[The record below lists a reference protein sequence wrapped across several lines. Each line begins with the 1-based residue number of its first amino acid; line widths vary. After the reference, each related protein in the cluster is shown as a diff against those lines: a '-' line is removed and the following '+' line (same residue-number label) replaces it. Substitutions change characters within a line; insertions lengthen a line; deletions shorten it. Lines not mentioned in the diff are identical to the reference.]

1 MQNHSDM
8 FNYSLMK
15 KEIPLWHME
24 NGKVNKLQI
33 LATSQAGYNLK
44 DDKGEEIFLPIEQ
57 IEESQEVGTSLD
69 VFVYKDKTRM
79 ATTKLPLAQL
89 DEFAFLNVKYL
100 TEAGAYVDWG
110 LETELFVPKE
120 EQMEELKVDESYLIF
135 VFENEET
142 GVIRGSQRVE
152 DFVFHEKVDVVRGD
166 EVSLLLYRESELG
179 INAVINNMFQGLI
192 FKSDIHKEVKV
203 GEQVTGYVKKVR
215 EDGKIDLML
224 EPLGYKKSVESNTDI
239 LLKAIKGSEDFLPLT
254 DKSDPAEIKKT
265 LGLSKKAF
273 KRAAGHLYKN
283 KLIEIR
289 QDGLYLLKKE

>member
-1 MQNHSDM
+1 
-8 FNYSLMK
+8 
-15 KEIPLWHME
+15 ME

-44 DDKGEEIFLPIEQ
+44 DDKGEEIFLPIDQ

-79 ATTKLPLAQL
+79 ATTKLPLAQV
-89 DEFAFLNVKYL
+89 DEFAFLKVKYL

-110 LETELFVPKE
+110 LDTELFVPKE

-142 GVIRGSQRVE
+142 RVIRGSQRVE
-152 DFVFHEKVDVVRGD
+152 DFVFHEKIEVARGD

-203 GEQVTGYVKKVR
+203 GDQVTGYVKKVR

-224 EPLGYKKSVESNTDI
+224 EPLGYKESVVSNTDI

-254 DKSDPAEIKKT
+254 DKSDPAEIKKA

-289 QDGLYLLKKE
+289 QDGLYLLKNE

>member
-1 MQNHSDM
+1 MLNHSDL

-15 KEIPLWHME
+15 KEIPLRHME

-33 LATSQAGYNLK
+33 IATDQEGYKLQN
-44 DDKGEEIFLPIEQ
+44 DKGQEIFLPIEE
-57 IEESQEVGTSLD
+57 IEESQEVGTSLE
-69 VFVYKDKTRM
+69 VFIYKDRKRVI
-79 ATTKLPLAQL
+79 TTKLPLAQVE
-89 DEFAFLNVKYL
+89 EFAFLNVKYL

-110 LETELFVPKE
+110 LDKELFVPKE
-120 EQMEELKVDESYLIF
+120 EQMEELKEGNSYLIF
-135 VFENEET
+135 VFEDEET

-152 DFVFHEKVDVVRGD
+152 DFVFHEKIEVAKGD

-215 EDGKIDLML
+215 EDGKIDLLL
-224 EPLGYKKSVESNTDI
+224 EPLGYKKSVESNTDK
-239 LLKAIKGSEDFLPLT
+239 LLRAIKGSEDFLPLT
-254 DKSDPAEIKKT
+254 DKSDPVEIKKT

-289 QDGLYLLKKE
+289 QDGLYLLKK

>member
-1 MQNHSDM
+1 
-8 FNYSLMK
+8 MK
-15 KEIPLWHME
+15 KEISLWHME

-44 DDKGEEIFLPIEQ
+44 DEKGEEIFLPIDQ
-57 IEESQEVGTSLD
+57 IEESQEVGSSLD

-79 ATTKLPLAQL
+79 ATTKVPLAQVE
-89 DEFAFLNVKYL
+89 EFAFLNVKYL

-110 LETELFVPKE
+110 LEKELFVPKE
-120 EQMEELKVDESYLIF
+120 EQMEELIVGESYLIF
-135 VFENEET
+135 VFEDEET

-166 EVSLLLYRESELG
+166 EVSLLLYRESQLG

-224 EPLGYKKSVESNTDI
+224 EPLGYKKSVDSNTEI
-239 LLKAIKGSEDFLPLT
+239 LLRAINEAGEFLPLT
-254 DKSDPAEIKKT
+254 DKSNPDEIKKA

-273 KRAAGHLYKN
+273 KRAVGHLYKN

-289 QDGLYLLKKE
+289 QEGLYLVSK

>member
-1 MQNHSDM
+1 MLNHSDL

-15 KEIPLWHME
+15 KEISLRHME

-33 LATSQAGYNLK
+33 IATDQDGYKLQNE
-44 DDKGEEIFLPIEQ
+44 KGQEIFLPIEE
-57 IEESQEVGTSLD
+57 IEESQEVGTSLE
-69 VFVYKDKTRM
+69 VFIYKDRKRVI
-79 ATTKLPLAQL
+79 TTKLPLAQVE
-89 DEFAFLNVKYL
+89 EFAFLNVKYL

-110 LETELFVPKE
+110 LDKELFVPKE
-120 EQMEELKVDESYLIF
+120 EQMEELKEGNSYLIF
-135 VFENEET
+135 VFEDEET

-152 DFVFHEKVDVVRGD
+152 DFVFHEKIEVAKGD

-215 EDGKIDLML
+215 EDGKIDLLL
-224 EPLGYKKSVESNTDI
+224 EPLGYKKSVESNTDK
-239 LLKAIKGSEDFLPLT
+239 LLRAIKGSEDFLPLT
-254 DKSDPAEIKKT
+254 DKSDPVEIKKT

-289 QDGLYLLKKE
+289 QDGLYLLKK

>member
-1 MQNHSDM
+1 MI
-8 FNYSLMK
+8 NYGLMK
-15 KEIPLWHME
+15 KEIPLCDME
-24 NGKVNKLQI
+24 NGKINKLHI

-44 DDKGEEIFLPIEQ
+44 DDKGEEIFLPIDQ
-57 IEESQEVGTSLD
+57 IEESQEVGTSID

-79 ATTKLPLAQL
+79 ATTKLPLAQV
-89 DEFAFLNVKYL
+89 EQFAFLNVKYL

-110 LETELFVPKE
+110 LDTELFVPKE

-152 DFVFHEKVDVVRGD
+152 DFVFHEKIEVARGD

-203 GEQVTGYVKKVR
+203 GEQITGYVKKVR

-224 EPLGYKKSVESNTDI
+224 EPLGYQKSVVSNTDI
-239 LLKAIKGSEDFLPLT
+239 LLKAIKSSEDFLPLT
-254 DKSDPAEIKKT
+254 DKSDPAEIKNV

-289 QDGLYLLKKE
+289 QDGLHLLKKK

>member
-1 MQNHSDM
+1 
-8 FNYSLMK
+8 
-15 KEIPLWHME
+15 ME
-24 NGKVNKLQI
+24 NGKVNKLEI
-33 LATSQAGYNLK
+33 VAKDEKGYKLK
-44 DDKGEEIFLPIEQ
+44 DEKGNEIFLS
-57 IEESQEVGTSLD
+57 IEEVEETLEIGASLD
-69 VFVYKDKTRM
+69 VFIYKDRTQM
-79 ATTKLPLAQL
+79 IGSKLPYLQV
-89 DEFAFLNVKYL
+89 DEFTFLTVKYL

-110 LETELFVPKE
+110 LEKDLFVPKE
-120 EQMEELKVDESYLIF
+120 EQMDELKEGESYLIF
-135 VFENEET
+135 LFEDEET

-152 DFVFHEKVDVVRGD
+152 DFVFHEEIDIARGD

-179 INAVINNMFQGLI
+179 INAVINNMYQGLI
-192 FKSDIHKEVKV
+192 FKSDIHKDVLV

-224 EPLGYKKSVESNTDI
+224 EPLGYKKSVESNTNI
-239 LLKAIKGSEDFLPLT
+239 LIKAIKGAGDYLALT

-289 QDGLYLLKKE
+289 QDGLYLIKK

>member
-1 MQNHSDM
+1 
-8 FNYSLMK
+8 
-15 KEIPLWHME
+15 LWHME
-24 NGKVNKLQI
+24 NGKINKLQI

-44 DDKGEEIFLPIEQ
+44 DDKGEEIFLPIDQ
-57 IEESQEVGTSLD
+57 IEESQEVGTSID

-79 ATTKLPLAQL
+79 ATTKLPLAQV
-89 DEFAFLNVKYL
+89 EQFAFLNVKYL

-110 LETELFVPKE
+110 LDTELFVPKE
-120 EQMEELKVDESYLIF
+120 EQMEELEVDESYLIF

-152 DFVFHEKVDVVRGD
+152 DFVFHEKIEVARGD

-203 GEQVTGYVKKVR
+203 GEQITGYVKKVR

-224 EPLGYKKSVESNTDI
+224 EPLGYQKSVVSNTDI
-239 LLKAIKGSEDFLPLT
+239 LLKAIKSSEDFLPLT
-254 DKSDPAEIKKT
+254 DKSDPAEIKNV

-289 QDGLYLLKKE
+289 QDGLHLLKKK

>member
-1 MQNHSDM
+1 MI
-8 FNYSLMK
+8 NYSLMK

-24 NGKVNKLQI
+24 NGKINKLQI

-44 DDKGEEIFLPIEQ
+44 DDKGEEIFLPIDQ
-57 IEESQEVGTSLD
+57 IEESQEVGTSID

-79 ATTKLPLAQL
+79 ATTKLPLAQV
-89 DEFAFLNVKYL
+89 EQFAFLNVKYL

-110 LETELFVPKE
+110 LDTELFVPKE

-152 DFVFHEKVDVVRGD
+152 DFVFHEKIEVARGD

-203 GEQVTGYVKKVR
+203 GEQITGYVKKVR

-224 EPLGYKKSVESNTDI
+224 EPLGYQKSVVSNTDI
-239 LLKAIKGSEDFLPLT
+239 LLKAIKSSEDFLPLT
-254 DKSDPAEIKKT
+254 DKSDPAEIKNV

-289 QDGLYLLKKE
+289 QDGLHLLKKK

>member
-1 MQNHSDM
+1 
-8 FNYSLMK
+8 
-15 KEIPLWHME
+15 ME
-24 NGKVNKLQI
+24 NGKVNNLKVVEKDEKGYKLQNEK
-33 LATSQAGYNLK
+33 AQ
-44 DDKGEEIFLPIEQ
+44 EIFLPV
-57 IEESQEVGTSLD
+57 EEVEAVLEVGATID
-69 VFVYKDKTRM
+69 VFIYKDRTRM
-79 ATTKLPLAQL
+79 ISSKLPYVQL
-89 DEFAFLNVKYL
+89 DEFAFLTVKYL

-110 LETELFVPKE
+110 LEKDLFVPKE
-120 EQMEELKVDESYLIF
+120 EQMDELKEGESYLIF
-135 VFENEET
+135 VFEDEET

-152 DFVFHEKVDVVRGD
+152 DFVFHEEINIARGD

-179 INAVINNMFQGLI
+179 INAVINNMYQGLI
-192 FKSDIHKEVKV
+192 FKSDIHKDVLV

-224 EPLGYKKSVESNTDI
+224 EPLGYKKSVESNTNI
-239 LLKAIKGSEDFLPLT
+239 LIKAIKEADDFLALT

-289 QDGLYLLKKE
+289 QDGLYLISK